1 MQFKGTCIAAED
13 SSYNSKTSG
22 RIEQNTLTCI
32 DEDLKARL
40 KDTVDVVIPKED
52 YERIKDIPVGKTF
65 AFDVREIRTGM
76 GARFRFV
83 ARLATPARTPAPAA
97 PPLHKLRVG
106 SCSSPSPLWG
116 EGRGEVSSYW
126 RLLRYPCGTSQPSS

>member
-22 RIEQNTLTCI
+22 RVEQNTLTCI

-83 ARLATPARTPAPAA
+83 ARLGTPATPP
-97 PPLHKLRVG
+97 K
-106 SCSSPSPLWG
+106 
-116 EGRGEVSSYW
+116 
-126 RLLRYPCGTSQPSS
+126 

>member
-22 RIEQNTLTCI
+22 RVEQNTLTCI

-52 YERIKDIPVGKTF
+52 YERIRDIPVGKTF

-83 ARLATPARTPAPAA
+83 ARLATPAAPT
-97 PPLHKLRVG
+97 K
-106 SCSSPSPLWG
+106 
-116 EGRGEVSSYW
+116 
-126 RLLRYPCGTSQPSS
+126 